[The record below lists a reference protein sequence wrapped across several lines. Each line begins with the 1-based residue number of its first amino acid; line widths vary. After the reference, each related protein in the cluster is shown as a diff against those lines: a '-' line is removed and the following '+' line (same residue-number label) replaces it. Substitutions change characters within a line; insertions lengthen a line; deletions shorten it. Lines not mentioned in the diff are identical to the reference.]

1 MKKLAALLAI
11 ITISPAVTRAQPYTY
26 QPPYSYDGEGD
37 AAIARYQY
45 NRAIREQETE
55 EKKQWDD
62 YAKKHALPIARP
74 NEPPS
79 NDSAVAEPGNSGP
92 TDVPPQGFRIVH
104 PPETTS
110 SIASDKT
117 RDPAEPP
124 SFSDLPTKPRDR
136 LW

>member
-11 ITISPAVTRAQPYTY
+11 ITISPAVGRAQTYTY
-26 QPPYSYDGEGD
+26 QPYPGESE
-37 AAIARYQY
+37 AWPERYQY
-45 NRAIREQETE
+45 NRAIREQERE

-74 NEPPS
+74 NEPQS
-79 NDSAVAEPGNSGP
+79 GESAVAQGAPTKSGP

-110 SIASDKT
+110 SITSDKA
-117 RDPAEPP
+117 RGPAEPP